1 MVRRQANPA
10 ARRRV
15 GASARPVPRGLAGFG
30 PAEPRK
36 NAVTAEIR
44 LESRGAPLVG
54 RYSRKGRQPCRF
66 PVREGDFPMKRAG
79 ALGAKWFAG
88 FLGMAFLGVMV
99 AGSPANV
106 AAAPPAKKEA
116 KDKEAP
122 LKAVPALK
130 AKVDE
135 KIAPFKW
142 GMSSTEVFSVLD
154 KEIDATYAEKVAKA
168 YNPKQ
173 QAALEKEADKKK
185 KDLRTKLIEFKGGGG
200 VSGYE
205 MKAPGEFTYK
215 NNESAIEV
223 PAKGG
228 GQPHQLFFINDRL
241 WKIYWHIELT
251 SKVSELGETW
261 DSAQEK
267 WTSYL
272 GAKGKHLDAKST
284 SPSYFGVLMQ
294 VPEHDLWTD
303 GTTLIRL
310 VNHTKREDMSA
321 RTVGVAFEEA
331 ATVDKL
337 PGTRTHV
344 EQKASDA
351 QVDKAGFT
359 PPPPPDKDKEKDKGK
374 KK

>member
-1 MVRRQANPA
+1 
-10 ARRRV
+10 
-15 GASARPVPRGLAGFG
+15 
-30 PAEPRK
+30 
-36 NAVTAEIR
+36 
-44 LESRGAPLVG
+44 
-54 RYSRKGRQPCRF
+54 
-66 PVREGDFPMKRAG
+66 MKRATWI
-79 ALGAKWFAG
+79 AA
-88 FLGMAFLGVMV
+88 AFLGVMV
-99 AGSPANV
+99 ASSTAIVG
-106 AAAPPAKKEA
+106 AAPPAKKEA
-116 KDKEAP
+116 KDKDVA
-122 LKAVPALK
+122 LKPVPALK
-130 AKVDE
+130 AKVEE

-142 GMSSTEVFSVLD
+142 GMTSTEVFSVLD

-241 WKIYWHIELT
+241 WKIYWHVELT
-251 SKVSELGETW
+251 SKDAELGETW
-261 DSAQEK
+261 DSAREK
-267 WTSYL
+267 FTGYL
-272 GAKGKHLDAKST
+272 GAKSKHVETKSP

-294 VPEHDLWTD
+294 VPEHEIWSD

-310 VNHTKREDMSA
+310 INHTKREDMSA
-321 RTVGVAFEEA
+321 RTVGLAFEEA

-337 PGTRTHV
+337 SGTRTHV
-344 EQKASDA
+344 EQKATDS
-351 QVDKAGFT
+351 QVDKAGYT
-359 PPPPPDKDKEKDKGK
+359 APPVDDKKDKDKGK